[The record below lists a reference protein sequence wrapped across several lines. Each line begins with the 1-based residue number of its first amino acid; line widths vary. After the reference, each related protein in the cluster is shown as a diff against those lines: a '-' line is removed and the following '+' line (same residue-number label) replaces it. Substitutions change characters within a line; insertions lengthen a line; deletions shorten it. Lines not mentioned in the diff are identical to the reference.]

1 MNAKENENLVGTNGE
16 EKCDGVI
23 GMEDE
28 VVNKEVESKEHQE
41 NKRFLSEGDKKSLK
55 AIRQRG
61 ALLVLRILKIS
72 YFPTV
77 SNVSTKTKGRDNK

>member
-1 MNAKENENLVGTNGE
+1 MNANENENLVGTSGE

-23 GMEDE
+23 GIKDE
-28 VVNKEVESKEHQE
+28 VVNMEVESKEHQE
-41 NKRFLSEGDKKSLK
+41 DERFLSEGDKKSLK

-61 ALLVLRILKIS
+61 ALLVLGILKIS

-77 SNVSTKTKGRDNK
+77 STVSTKTKGQDNK